1 MIDLSKLSQNMW
13 ETTPAKKKN
22 PWDAPTTSGVGLN
35 TAQFGPQ
42 VTPAGGGVSMG
53 TSQFGPQM
61 TQAGGTALESYGP
74 PGTTWTQTG
83 GFTFPGDTGVKTGG
97 WETPTFPG
105 LGSAGE
111 TKTTTGGNGT
121 GGTYNPGQSG
131 TLGTGASAP
140 GWLGGGAYAKWGT
153 QDPDYD
159 PNDPNVPQDW
169 WRSPSLNPEGGLVY
183 NDVYGWQDRSDVKN
197 KYKQGTAF
205 DQFGYTPQLG
215 QNWQDY
221 YHYDGSGTP
230 IPGRGTGGGGNVDVG
245 DNTPL
250 DPREW
255 GDNGGMP
262 TTPKTPMPGYPGG
275 GDGPSGGPGGGEDTW
290 YDPTTTGD
298 ISFQNQPKEWGT
310 ASSVLRDF
318 ATGGQGVDAPGE
330 WNNASNNANQ
340 MYNSGG
346 MATSASDAYQKAKQV
361 AQTDTTDAIKQAAE
375 QAGLGGTRWS
385 SSMGRNAQDIA
396 GRRMAELGSN
406 FAQQE
411 MGAQEAARGR
421 QMEANNQLYGLGS
434 GFAGL
439 DTDTRN
445 RALTATGQLQGLG
458 QNMTRYPMELANQS
472 FQMGSN
478 MNQQDQSAL
487 DRQYQEAFRGMAENN
502 PWLAK
507 AMGMATGQG
516 QQQQYT
522 PGAGSQILGGLGSLL
537 PFLFL

>member
-13 ETTPAKKKN
+13 ETSTPAKKKN

-35 TAQFGPQ
+35 TAGFGPQ
-42 VTPAGGGVSMG
+42 TQQAAPQQTPVSGGGFSLD
-53 TSQFGPQM
+53 TSGFGPQM
-61 TQAGGTALESYGP
+61 TQ
-74 PGTTWTQTG
+74 
-83 GFTFPGDTGVKTGG
+83 KTGG

-105 LGSAGE
+105 LGSAGD
-111 TKTTTGGNGT
+111 TKTTTVGNGT
-121 GGTYNPGQSG
+121 GGYNPGQSG

-153 QDPDYD
+153 QDPDYA
-159 PNDPNVPQDW
+159 PGVDPNVPQDW

-183 NDVYGWQDRSDVKN
+183 NDVYGWQDRSSVKD

-230 IPGRGTGGGGNVDVG
+230 IPGRGTGGDGGGWDDG
-245 DNTPL
+245 GQAPI
-250 DPREW
+250 DPRE
-255 GDNGGMP
+255 GLPPDGGGYDP
-262 TTPKTPMPGYPGG
+262 GPKTTNPDYPNGYPG
-275 GDGPSGGPGGGEDTW
+275 DGPGTGGGEDGW
-290 YDPTTTGD
+290 YNPGDPTGND
-298 ISFQNQPKEWGT
+298 INFSQQPKEWNT

-318 ATGGQGVDAPGE
+318 ATGGQGVDAPMD
-330 WNNASNNANQ
+330 WLNASRNANQ
-340 MYNSGG
+340 MANSGG
-346 MATSASDAYQKAKQV
+346 MATSASDAYQKAKGV

-411 MGAQEAARGR
+411 MTAQEAARGR
-421 QMEANNQLYGLGS
+421 QMEANNQLTNLGS

-445 RALTATGQLQGLG
+445 RALTATGQLSGLG

-487 DRQYQEAFRGMAENN
+487 DKQYQEALRGMNENN

-507 AMGMATGQG
+507 ALGMATNQG

-522 PGAGSQILGGLGSLL
+522 PGLGTQLLGGLGSLGQLL
-537 PFLFL
+537 PFLFPGS